1 MKTKDFALQV
11 KELSNDGS
19 FEGYASTFGG
29 SPDSYGDIV
38 APGAFAETLV
48 EHHRSGTMPM
58 MYFGHDSRSLP
69 IGDWLE
75 MAEDGKGL
83 LAKGQIDIEDE
94 FGFRIH
100 NAMKKKRVR
109 GLSIG
114 YSIPA
119 GGSEPDE
126 KRPGVTILKKIKL
139 VEVSVVNNP
148 ANKRSLIETVKS
160 DRMEEFARRLRD
172 GDPMPIKEFEGILRE
187 VGVPNSLAT
196 QIASVGYA
204 KAVLGEPEGE
214 KADPRA
220 DLIRALM
227 RD

>member
-1 MKTKDFALQV
+1 MKVKDFALQV
-11 KELSNDGS
+11 KGVSDDGL

-48 EHHRSGTMPM
+48 EHRRSGTMPM
-58 MYFGHDSRSLP
+58 MYFGHDARSLP

-83 LAKGQIDIEDE
+83 RAKGQVDLEDE
-94 FGFRIH
+94 FGVRIH

-114 YSIPA
+114 YSVPA

-126 KRPGVTILKKIKL
+126 KRPGVTILKNIRL

-160 DRMEEFARRLRD
+160 ERMDEFARRLRD
-172 GDPMPIKEFEGILRE
+172 GDPMPIKEFEDILRE
-187 VGVPNSLAT
+187 AGVPKSMAT

-214 KADPRA
+214 KADQRA
-220 DLIRALM
+220 ALYRALL